1 MNITRDEENN
11 RTIYT
16 ELNTKQDIREA
27 NLHSYI
33 EECKRMYLINEDNEE
48 FRRLMI
54 WEDIN
59 QASAKDWD
67 DFWKAVKLNNVQ
79 FRRTAKREQ
88 RKIINIFDEFPKDVL
103 IELYKDKDVVCITE
117 YFLDAISNAK
127 YDGGK
132 LIDEDNL
139 LSDKFYNHLSLTNAS
154 TALQNRQFRSDKE
167 RIRLIRKRDACLA
180 LENILDT
187 KYYEPEYFEN
197 NLTYYFIFDFLQ
209 YASYEAMIKLLRLN
223 DEIKTEMNRI
233 VICQFDNKTGEFI
246 SYFNSRKECIEKT
259 FISKGELSKVLSGK
273 KRCSKGYRFVEKR
286 YKEIKHLIKENI

>member
-1 MNITRDEENN
+1 
-11 RTIYT
+11 
-16 ELNTKQDIREA
+16 
-27 NLHSYI
+27 
-33 EECKRMYLINEDNEE
+33 
-48 FRRLMI
+48 MI

-79 FRRTAKREQ
+79 FRRTEKREQ

-197 NLTYYFIFDFLQ
+197 NLTYSFFSPCPCWQGSTKKSVRSTNHRPSSSLEKPMDLIMPSPSK
-209 YASYEAMIKLLRLN
+209 AS
-223 DEIKTEMNRI
+223 
-233 VICQFDNKTGEFI
+233 
-246 SYFNSRKECIEKT
+246 S
-259 FISKGELSKVLSGK
+259 SK
-273 KRCSKGYRFVEKR
+273 
-286 YKEIKHLIKENI
+286 